1 MEVKIEVKEEFDEYD
16 QRYVASQLSTELDL
30 TELKDESAKYSLE
43 TGNKS
48 YPQDEHKME
57 NMETLIEDSAYEG
70 NYMRQHSKGKTLDT
84 NKKKKSFKCEIC
96 FNQFTRAD
104 NLKTH
109 IRLHTGEKSYKC
121 EICFKQFTT
130 AGYLQ
135 DEHKMENMETLI
147 EDSSYEGNYMRQHS
161 KGKTLD
167 TNKEKSFKCEICFN
181 QFTRADNLKTHIR
194 LHTGEKSYK
203 CEICFK
209 QFSQKSHMKEHLRTH
224 TGEKSYK
231 CEICFKQF
239 SRAEH
244 LKTHLRV
251 HTGEK
256 SYKCEICFK
265 QFSQAVSLA
274 RHLRVHTGEK
284 SYKCEICFKQFTT
297 ADLRRS
303 TRERK
308 PRKQV
313 YCPSFIDISEEKLNR
328 LFGIRSGKR
337 TSKSVYNSVNQISCR
352 TPQKVQKIKNSIRR
366 NTKTSGI
373 TENNI

>member
-48 YPQDEHKME
+48 
-57 NMETLIEDSAYEG
+57 
-70 NYMRQHSKGKTLDT
+70 
-84 NKKKKSFKCEIC
+84 
-96 FNQFTRAD
+96 
-104 NLKTH
+104 
-109 IRLHTGEKSYKC
+109 
-121 EICFKQFTT
+121 
-130 AGYLQ
+130 YLQ

-297 ADLRRS
+297 AGNLKTHLRVHTGKKPYKCEICFKQFSRADNLKTHLRVHTGEKSYKCEICFKQFTTADLRRS